1 MLERTNI
8 IYIFEKRGGS
18 RMLNVMFLCGSKH
31 QSIENGELRFA
42 FILSHQS
49 RSLASYHH
57 IISYTILSHQ
67 SRSLASCQAKDWSV
81 IGWVSANGKTGL
93 LDRRSAT
100 SQHGRPQTRRPS
112 PTTLIPCHPGCML
125 VIRLYKKGQNLESHQ
140 TLGQAKLKRITIGD
154 RGLWLPGLGTGRPEW
169 LSSDLLSDLVETLG
183 ITHWFDNYR
192 VGRVVEIYVEASML
206 SDQLGFPKCSR

>member
-42 FILSHQS
+42 F
-49 RSLASYHH
+49 
-57 IISYTILSHQ
+57 ILSHQ

-125 VIRLYKKGQNLESHQ
+125 VISFYKKGQHFESHQ